1 MTVTAIGP
9 EFIVNAIPA
18 GDQYRPFITTLATG
32 GFVIGW
38 QDASHEASL
47 SDDVRVALYTG
58 LGLRLNAGDD
68 LLTSTA
74 LAAAQFQGTAAPFS
88 NGKYVVAWTD
98 YSGAADGN
106 GFSDGNNGG
115 IRFAIFNAGGSP
127 SSGEFY
133 ANTTVPLIQN
143 QPSVT
148 VLANDK
154 FVVSWTG
161 QDINAS
167 STTDIILRVFN
178 ADGSPAG
185 AEKTVNTQTVGNQE
199 NSTVHALS
207 TGGFAVVWGDR
218 ENSAASGFQTKTFI
232 RFYTAGG
239 AAIGPPQ
246 LANAANADD
255 PSQAGFTELSDGRIL
270 LTWTE
275 NVTALPPGDGS
286 GTSVRARI
294 YDPVTASFG
303 LSFRVNST
311 ISNDQNDAQ
320 VAALDHGQFVVV
332 WTDNSKTGGDTDFE
346 AVRMQVFDSTGAKVG
361 GEILV
366 NDNETFEQRN
376 PVITVLP
383 DFRFVVAWE
392 DNSQTGSDTLSFS
405 IHSQIYD
412 ARNAAIDID
421 GTAAGDQYIGSVFN
435 DTIAGLG
442 GNDKLY
448 GGFGFDLLIGGI
460 GRDFLYGDGGDDDLR
475 GGAGND
481 VLTGGTGN
489 DYLDGG
495 PGADKMRGGIGNDT
509 YVVDSVGD
517 VVIENANQGIDTV
530 KTTLNTYALP
540 DNVERLVFIGSGNFT
555 GTGNALN
562 NRLTGGGSDDTLR
575 SDGAGSDQFFG
586 GAGTDA
592 VDYRTS
598 VSAVSLNFATN
609 VFGGAAAGD
618 SYNLIEKFFGSGSA
632 ADTMTGGAAAV
643 QFYGSGGNDSLTG
656 GSAADTLSGGSGN
669 DTLTGGGAADIF
681 VYNEIVFLPRSN
693 GFGTDSITDFKDGT
707 DKLQFASGVAT
718 SINDM
723 TRTGQGTTTVT
734 LTLGEGTIVLHSTT
748 AINIDSSD
756 LIFA

>member
-1 MTVTAIGP
+1 MAVIEFGP
-9 EFIVNAIPA
+9 EQIVNAITA

-47 SDDVRVALYTG
+47 SDDVRVALYNG
-58 LGLRLNAGDD
+58 LGVRFNPGDD
-68 LLTSTA
+68 LLANSA
-74 LAAAQFQGTAAPFS
+74 LAAAQFQGTAAAFS

-98 YSGAADGN
+98 YSGAIDGN
-106 GFSDGNNGG
+106 GIIDGNNGG
-115 IRFAIFNAGGSP
+115 VRFGIFNGDGSL
-127 SSGEFY
+127 SSDEFY
-133 ANTTVPLIQN
+133 ANSTLPLIQN

-148 VLANDK
+148 VLQNDK
-154 FVVSWTG
+154 FVVSWTT

-207 TGGFAVVWGDR
+207 TGGFAVVWDDR
-218 ENSAASGFQTKTFI
+218 EDSAASGNQTKTFI
-232 RFYTAGG
+232 RFYSAGG
-239 AAIGPPQ
+239 SAIGAPQ

-255 PSQAGFTELSDGRIL
+255 PSQVGFTELTDGRIL

-275 NVTALPPGDGS
+275 NITALPPGDGS

-332 WTDNSKTGGDTDFE
+332 WTDLSHTGADTSFD
-346 AVRMQVFDSTGAKVG
+346 AVRMQVFNSAGGKVG

-366 NDNETFEQRN
+366 NNSETFEQRN

-392 DNSQTGSDTLSFS
+392 DNSHTGSDAESFS

-412 ARNAAIDID
+412 ARIAAIDID
-421 GTAAGDQYIGSVFN
+421 GTTAADEYVGSAFD
-435 DTIAGLG
+435 DTISGLG
-442 GNDKLY
+442 GNDRLH

-460 GRDFLYGDGGDDDLR
+460 GHDFLYGDDGDDDLR
-475 GGAGND
+475 GGGSND
-481 VLTGGTGN
+481 ILTGGIGN
-489 DYLDGG
+489 DNLDGG
-495 PGADKMRGGIGNDT
+495 TGADKMRGGAGNDT
-509 YVVDSVGD
+509 YVVDNIND
-517 VVIENANQGIDTV
+517 VVTELPNQGIDTV
-530 KTTLNTYALP
+530 KTSLTVYTLP
-540 DNVERLVFIGSGNFT
+540 GNVERLIFTGTGNFL

-562 NRLTGGGSDDTLR
+562 NRLTGGAGNDTLR
-575 SDGAGSDQFFG
+575 SDGAGNDQFFG
-586 GAGTDA
+586 GAGIDA
-592 VDYRTS
+592 AYYAS
-598 VSAVSLNFATN
+598 SLTGVLINLATN
-609 VFGGAAAGD
+609 TFGGAAAGD
-618 SYNLIEKFFGSGSA
+618 SYNSIERFAGSSNA
-632 ADTMTGGAAAV
+632 ADTMIAGATGVHFQGL
-643 QFYGSGGNDSLTG
+643 GGNDTLTG
-656 GSAADTLSGGSGN
+656 GSGADTIAGGMGN

-681 VYNEIVFLPRSN
+681 VYNEIVLPPFST
-693 GFGTDSITDFKDGT
+693 GFGTDSITDFKDNI
-707 DKLQFASGVAT
+707 DKIQFASGVAT
-718 SINDM
+718 SIADM
-723 TRTGQGTTTVT
+723 SITGQGTTAVT

-748 AINIDSSD
+748 AITITSGD